1 MRVQDQRNEELDE
14 AARRRTISRASEVLS
29 ELMMR
34 PLQPG
39 LYLVATPI
47 GNLAD
52 ISLRALAVLSRAD
65 LIAAEDTRH
74 SKKLLTHFGIAGEL
88 TPYHEHNAERERPRL
103 MARLSAGQAIALIS
117 DAGTPLVS
125 DPGYKFV
132 REALDQGIVV
142 TSIPGP
148 SAVLASLTV
157 AGLPTDTFLFAGFL
171 PPKSGPRRCRLEEL
185 KDVPATLI
193 LFETGPR
200 LVKSLTDMAA
210 VLGAREAAIAK
221 ELTKLHEG
229 VRRGTLDRIAR
240 EIQDSEALKGE
251 FVVVIAPPQDD
262 EADISDANI
271 IEQLEKALNVES
283 FRDAVRSVA
292 EMLQVKRSRVYQLGL
307 VMTRKRD

>member
-1 MRVQDQRNEELDE
+1 MLVQDQRDQERHE
-14 AARRRTISRASEVLS
+14 AASRRTISRASEVLQ
-29 ELMMR
+29 ELIQR

-74 SKKLLTHFGIAGEL
+74 SRKLLNHFGISGEL
-88 TPYHEHNAERERPRL
+88 TPYHEHNAERERPKL
-103 MARLSAGQAIALIS
+103 IARLSAGQAVALIS

-125 DPGYKFV
+125 DPGYKLV
-132 REALDQGIVV
+132 RAALDQAIVV

-148 SAVLASLTV
+148 SAVLAGLTV
-157 AGLPTDTFLFAGFL
+157 TGLPTDTFLFAGFL
-171 PPKSGPRRCRLEEL
+171 PPKSGPRRSRLEEL
-185 KDVPATLI
+185 KEVPATLI
-193 LFETGPR
+193 VFETGPR
-200 LVKSLTDMAA
+200 LAKSLTDMAA

-229 VRRGTLDRIAR
+229 VTRGTLDRLAG
-240 EIQDSEALKGE
+240 EIQDDEALKGE

-262 EADISDANI
+262 AAEISDAKI
-271 IEQLEKALNVES
+271 VEQLTKALNMES

-292 EMLQVKRSRVYQLGL
+292 EVLQVKRSRVYELGL
-307 VMTRKRD
+307 ALPRKRD